1 MSESITT
8 RELFQR
14 YITFIGALFIIAL
27 GVSLTIRADL
37 GSSPI
42 SVLPYIW
49 SMAHGVQITV
59 LGSTFAVPKLTLGQ
73 YTICMHVIL
82 ILAQI
87 VLLRKKFKKIQLLQ
101 IVAGIIFGFFIDFT
115 MLLTF
120 WFQWGDTSAGV
131 YIIRF
136 VQMIVGG
143 SVLGFGIA
151 CEVRCNALVLPGEGF
166 PIALAQVL
174 HADFGKV
181 KIFSDT
187 GFVVAGVAFCYLF
200 FGAWQWKMVGI
211 GTLISMVYVG
221 VAVRFFS
228 PRIGWLDF
236 LLLDHR
242 NLKVATPV
250 PVTSPAMAT
259 PLVITIAREYG
270 SGGHEIGEKLATQ
283 LGIKFYDRN
292 IIDYTAEELGLKPE
306 FVKEKEQ
313 KITNSKLLELIITDK
328 QIPMDAIPSEN
339 DAIFVTQSR
348 IIRNIA
354 ANDPCVIIGRCADYI
369 LKDNPN
375 CLNVFVLSDIDFA
388 KKRIVAECNLPSEEA
403 EKKILH
409 TNHARANHYWQYTGQ
424 KWNDARHYDL
434 VINSSSLGI
443 DRAVNVIAEA
453 VKSRIKK

>member
-14 YITFIGALFIIAL
+14 YITFIGSLFIIAL

-49 SMAHGVQITV
+49 SMAQGIHVPV
-59 LGSTFAVPKLTLGQ
+59 LGFTFIVPKLSLGQ

-82 ILAQI
+82 ILVQI
-87 VLLRKKFKKIQLLQ
+87 ALLRRKFKKIQLLQ
-101 IVAGIIFGFFIDFT
+101 IFAGIIFGFFIDFT
-115 MLLTF
+115 MLLSI
-120 WFQWGDTSAGV
+120 WAQWGDTPWD

-136 VQMIVGG
+136 VQMLIGG

-151 CEVRCNALVLPGEGF
+151 CEVRCKALMLPGEGF

-174 HADFGKV
+174 HSDFGKV

-187 GFVVAGVAFCYLF
+187 GFVVSGVAFCYLF
-200 FGAWQWKMVGI
+200 FGAWQWKMIGI

-221 VAVRFFS
+221 ITVRFFS
-228 PRIGWLDF
+228 PRISWLDF

-242 NLKVATPV
+242 NAKAMAQV
-250 PVTSPAMAT
+250 PVTPPAKTA

-283 LGIKFYDRN
+283 LGIGFYDRN

-328 QIPMDAIPSEN
+328 QIPMDVIPSEN

-348 IIRNIA
+348 IIRNIT

-375 CLNVFVLSDIDFA
+375 CLNVFVLSDINFA
-388 KKRIVAECNLPSEEA
+388 KKRIAAECNLSPEES

-443 DRAVNVIAEA
+443 DHAVNVIAEA
-453 VKSRIKK
+453 VKNRNKN